1 MAAVLKDYRSAP
13 IPEAHK
19 ALLRFI
25 EIVNRQSNQIRR
37 EHLDEVRRAGWCDE
51 AIYDAITVSA
61 LFNFYNRWCD
71 ACGVQDMPAV
81 GYQASGH
88 RLATD
93 GYAPS
98 PKS

>member
-1 MAAVLKDYRSAP
+1 MAAVLKDYQTAP
-13 IPEAHK
+13 ISEPEK
-19 ALLRFI
+19 ALFRFI

-37 EHLDEVRRAGWCDE
+37 QQVDEVRRAGWSDE
-51 AIYDAITVSA
+51 AVYDAITVSA

-71 ACGVQDMPAV
+71 ACGVQDMPAP

-88 RLATD
+88 RLATE

-98 PKS
+98 P